1 MIDKK
6 ICLEKLK
13 GCVLNSVNGNKRQL
27 LNTVETINNYLD
39 EIDDLLIKIREGN
52 TNNIENLKRI
62 TEISIRLRV
71 LFELKILYNSNVSIT
86 SYIRKELEALKN
98 DTK

>member
-1 MIDKK
+1 MNKRE
-6 ICLEKLK
+6 CLEKLK

-52 TNNIENLKRI
+52 TNDIENLKRI

-86 SYIRKELEALKN
+86 SYIRKELEELKN
-98 DTK
+98 DAK

>member
-1 MIDKK
+1 MNKRE
-6 ICLEKLK
+6 CLEKLK

-52 TNNIENLKRI
+52 TNDIENLKRI
-62 TEISIRLRV
+62 TEISIKLRV

-86 SYIRKELEALKN
+86 SYIRKELEALKD

>member
-6 ICLEKLK
+6 TCLEKLK
-13 GCVLNSVNGNKRQL
+13 GCILNSVNCNKRQL

-39 EIDDLLIKIREGN
+39 EIDNLLIKIREGE

-62 TEISIRLRV
+62 TELSVRLRV
-71 LFELKILYNSNVSIT
+71 LFELKILYNSNVSVT
-86 SYIRKELEALKN
+86 SYIRKELEALK
-98 DTK
+98 K

>member
-1 MIDKK
+1 MNKRE
-6 ICLEKLK
+6 CLEKLK

-52 TNNIENLKRI
+52 TNDIENLKRI

-98 DTK
+98 DTE